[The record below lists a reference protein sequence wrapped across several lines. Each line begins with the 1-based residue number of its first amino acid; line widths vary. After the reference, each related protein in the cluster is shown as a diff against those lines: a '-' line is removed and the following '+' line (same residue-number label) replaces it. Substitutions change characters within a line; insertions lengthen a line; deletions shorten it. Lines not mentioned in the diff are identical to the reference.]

1 MARYTGSIARLSRRE
16 GIGLSRKGARVLERR
31 PYPPGQHGQGRS
43 KVSDYGVQLRE
54 KQKVKRI
61 YGLLEKQFRRT
72 FHEAH
77 RMKGVTGENLLRLLE
92 ARLDN
97 TVYRLNYANSRQ
109 HARQM
114 IAHGHVRV
122 NGHKVDV
129 ASYKVKVGDRI
140 ELSEKAKKNP
150 DVARAME
157 IGEQVG
163 VVPWLDQLKDEFAGV
178 VKAQP
183 ARDELPLPVRE
194 VREQLIVELYSK

>member
-61 YGLLEKQFRRT
+61 YGLLEKQFHRT
-72 FHEAH
+72 FVLAH

-92 ARLDN
+92 SRLDN

-109 HARQM
+109 HARQL
-114 IAHGHVRV
+114 ISHGHVRV
-122 NGHKVDV
+122 NGQKVDV
-129 ASYKVKVGDRI
+129 ASYQVKVGDRI
-140 ELSEKAKKNP
+140 ELSQKVHKNA
-150 DVARAME
+150 DVARALE

-163 VVPWLDQLKDEFAGV
+163 VVPWLDQHKDEFAGV
-178 VKAQP
+178 VKAYP
-183 ARDELPLPVRE
+183 ARDELPLPVRD